1 MSRLEKLLI
10 PLVDKN
16 ITPMDLTNAC
26 GFIDSYTS
34 DPDNPSG
41 DKLLYLVYDAKLRN
55 DYVTKRVSHFES
67 AKTLK
72 RRYIKIVD
80 NKPLMVYVF
89 WIKPDIKLS
98 DKGFITLTSSQK
110 VSVLQFWGFPDEL
123 VKLLIDD
130 STVAGVYIHDMP
142 LADYYPEFYVE
153 EGFTITKKGAAS

>member
-1 MSRLEKLLI
+1 MSQIEKLLI
-10 PLVDKN
+10 PLVDQN
-16 ITPMDLTNAC
+16 IKPIDLSGAC

-34 DPDNPSG
+34 DPDRPTG
-41 DKLLYLVYDAKLRN
+41 EKLLYLVYDDKIRN
-55 DYVTKRVSHFES
+55 DYVAKRAYRFES

-72 RRYIKIVD
+72 HKYIKLVD
-80 NKPLMVYVF
+80 NKPYMVYVF

-98 DKGFITLTSSQK
+98 EKGIITLTSNQK

-130 STVAGVYIHDMP
+130 SSIAGEYIHSMP

-153 EGFTITKKGAAS
+153 EGFTIQKGGAAS